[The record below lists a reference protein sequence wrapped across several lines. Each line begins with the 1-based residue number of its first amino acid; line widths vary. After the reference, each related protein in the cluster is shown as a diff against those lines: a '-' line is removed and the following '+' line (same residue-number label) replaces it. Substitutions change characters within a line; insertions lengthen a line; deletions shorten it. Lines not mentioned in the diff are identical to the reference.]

1 MHDVSLNDLG
11 AGITY
16 TRPKCNLCHILGV
29 ISFPLICS
37 RHEFKEMVL
46 DWATLMR
53 KLFMEKQPA
62 AYVNIPC
69 H

>member
-1 MHDVSLNDLG
+1 MIWVQELLN
-11 AGITY
+11 Y
-16 TRPKCNLCHILGV
+16 TRPKCNLRHILGV
-29 ISFPLICS
+29 ISFPLIYS

-46 DWATLMR
+46 DRATLMR